1 MVISSIIRDAFK
13 AGLADPVFH
22 ERLIADIQGAVRQA
36 GIPESFVWT
45 AMPKYC
51 GKTEVAYVTQMKKHM
66 DREDPVYGL
75 VYVGKIK
82 GKPVNDRMMAIAGT
96 CLRNYINAK
105 VMTLQDVLDAMKNN
119 EMPSPTVL
127 LIPNFFLSKKSGGHI
142 ADWEISSLISL
153 LYKRQQEQ
161 KQTIL
166 YVGDWGGLGSEYGP
180 VFVEH
185 LSGNKFVK
193 VCKDIIEH

>member
-1 MVISSIIRDAFK
+1 MGMSSIIKDAFE
-13 AGLADPVFH
+13 AGLADPVYH

-36 GIPESFVWT
+36 GIPEAFVWT
-45 AMPKYC
+45 ALPKYC
-51 GKTEVAYVTQMKKHM
+51 GKTEVAYVTQLYEHM
-66 DREDPVYGL
+66 NREDPVYGL
-75 VYVGKIK
+75 VYVGKVDGEPI
-82 GKPVNDRMMAIAGT
+82 NDRMMAIAGA

-105 VMTLQDVLDAMKNN
+105 VMTLQDVLSAMKNN

-161 KQTIL
+161 KQTVL
-166 YVGDWGGLGSEYGP
+166 YVGDWDGLGSEYGP

-193 VCKDIIEH
+193 VYKDMIEH